1 MSKLI
6 LKTNLADNTFSVEQ
20 KTIDVPTNKI
30 FTPDPVNLI
39 ITPNNNYVLNV
50 NDFITGGLPKII
62 SSIIFN
68 QSNNNVIATVY
79 FNSMK
84 LKESFNSVYLPISG
98 KSSLSVNSFVLNE
111 TMPIDSNAF
120 IIEKNTFSVNVK
132 SSGNPIIKEH
142 DIQGAPG
149 SKNIIMTRH
158 FSVPD
163 GYYFSSQPSYVI
175 SGPSSKNYQ
184 VSTSVK
190 KDDRDRVIA
199 KSITVRYIFSPSIF
213 STKITDNIVFSYSV
227 VKIEPKHEEV
237 VMQNLKEHKIY
248 SIDTGVN
255 PDTGGGNKFI
265 TIKGSPGT
273 PFKVLVQDG
282 DNNSYNFKTGVFSG
296 DGEMLE
302 GIIPPANRGVGY
314 GVYRTVV
321 NVLPSSAGVDIT
333 TRVLTNEEVDHE
345 ALAESYSTASTY
357 SPPSVQVS
365 VEETKTAGTLEL
377 ALHNG
382 GETAFII
389 SRPML
394 DSDTVLSA
402 TLREFDERITL
413 YKNGTYSIGPHNS
426 GSSIS
431 EFLTLKP
438 FVNTNKDKITTLTW
452 LIETDAVNK
461 YIRINRQPL
470 FNQAATFVAWDSA
483 YDSEDTKLHNSSGT
497 EIKTDW
503 GNITADPDETLDFG
517 AFTIEPIAFAAGQ
530 QTRIEHGV
538 TAGSPEDIYAYK
550 SILISVKVN
559 GTFGSTSIKP
569 ELNLKNFLSIHSL

>member
-1 MSKLI
+1 
-6 LKTNLADNTFSVEQ
+6 
-20 KTIDVPTNKI
+20 
-30 FTPDPVNLI
+30 
-39 ITPNNNYVLNV
+39 
-50 NDFITGGLPKII
+50 
-62 SSIIFN
+62 
-68 QSNNNVIATVY
+68 
-79 FNSMK
+79 
-84 LKESFNSVYLPISG
+84 
-98 KSSLSVNSFVLNE
+98 
-111 TMPIDSNAF
+111 
-120 IIEKNTFSVNVK
+120 
-132 SSGNPIIKEH
+132 
-142 DIQGAPG
+142 
-149 SKNIIMTRH
+149 
-158 FSVPD
+158 
-163 GYYFSSQPSYVI
+163 
-175 SGPSSKNYQ
+175 
-184 VSTSVK
+184 
-190 KDDRDRVIA
+190 
-199 KSITVRYIFSPSIF
+199 
-213 STKITDNIVFSYSV
+213 
-227 VKIEPKHEEV
+227 
-237 VMQNLKEHKIY
+237 
-248 SIDTGVN
+248 
-255 PDTGGGNKFI
+255 
-265 TIKGSPGT
+265 
-273 PFKVLVQDG
+273 
-282 DNNSYNFKTGVFSG
+282 
-296 DGEMLE
+296 
-302 GIIPPANRGVGY
+302 
-314 GVYRTVV
+314 V

-503 GNITADPDETLDFG
+503 GNITA
-517 AFTIEPIAFAAGQ
+517 
-530 QTRIEHGV
+530 
-538 TAGSPEDIYAYK
+538 
-550 SILISVKVN
+550 
-559 GTFGSTSIKP
+559 
-569 ELNLKNFLSIHSL
+569 